1 MEQEVIAEG
10 AIVNLFLEIEIVNKA
25 LVIILLTDEHKALP
39 EVSDFS
45 LHWIETRPGKP
56 HLKTGIPPSL
66 YTFRISDFLVQS
78 GKKKR
83 CSSVSPIR
91 IFHIFGVFF
100 IFAMLP
106 ILNSGRGA

>member
-25 LVIILLTDEHKALP
+25 LVIILFTDEHKALP

-78 GKKKR
+78 GKK
-83 CSSVSPIR
+83 SVVPQFLQLEFFISL
-91 IFHIFGVFF
+91 VFF
-100 IFAMLP
+100 LSLQCCLF
-106 ILNSGRGA
+106 